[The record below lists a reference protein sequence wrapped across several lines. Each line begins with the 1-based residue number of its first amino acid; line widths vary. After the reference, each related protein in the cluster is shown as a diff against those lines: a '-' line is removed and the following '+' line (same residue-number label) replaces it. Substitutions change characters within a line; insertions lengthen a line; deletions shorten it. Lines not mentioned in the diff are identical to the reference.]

1 VEKRRT
7 WEVDTETLSSRSDAG
22 MGDVIDGSRGECH
35 GSCACALVVG
45 MWAGEFCVCH
55 GMCGV
60 VVVGP

>member
-1 VEKRRT
+1 
-7 WEVDTETLSSRSDAG
+7 VDTETLSSRSDAG